1 MGGWCGQMQWRVLA
15 QGLLSSAITQS
26 DRATRRG
33 GQAVVVGEQEEEQLD
48 KHVEELEE
56 EVVDEYVEGQEEEE
70 EVARMHVDKQT
81 VVSGCDKCSRL
92 KMDEVS

>member
-33 GQAVVVGEQEEEQLD
+33 GQAVVVEEQEEEQLD
-48 KHVEELEE
+48 KHKEEK
-56 EVVDEYVEGQEEEE
+56 
-70 EVARMHVDKQT
+70 VARMHVDKQRDVT
-81 VVSGCDKCSRL
+81 QLCQVVTNVVG
-92 KMDEVS
+92 

>member
-33 GQAVVVGEQEEEQLD
+33 GQAVVVEEQEEEQLD
-48 KHVEELEE
+48 KYVEEQEE
-56 EVVDEYVEGQEEEE
+56 EVVDEHVEGQEEE

-92 KMDEVS
+92 KIDEVL

>member
-33 GQAVVVGEQEEEQLD
+33 GQAVVVEEQEEEQLD
-48 KHVEELEE
+48 KQEEEQEEE
-56 EVVDEYVEGQEEEE
+56 EVDEHKEEQEEE
-70 EVARMHVDKQT
+70 EVARMHVDKQRDVT
-81 VVSGCDKCSRL
+81 QLCQVVTNVVG
-92 KMDEVS
+92 

>member
-48 KHVEELEE
+48 KHKEEQEE
-56 EVVDEYVEGQEEEE
+56 EMVDEHVEGQEEE

-81 VVSGCDKCSRL
+81 VVSDCDKCSRL
-92 KMDEVS
+92 KIDEVL